1 MEKSPNFWG
10 KNLFKGCPP
19 FPKAWAELRRWY
31 HSDFGQY
38 LDGVE
43 QQHLDDILPNLFGY
57 HIGQIGLTGE
67 KDLLRSSRISHHF
80 VTDFLSDEPMNRA
93 GCKTLPDL
101 LPLAP
106 DSVDVLVLPHVLEFC
121 KSPHEVLR
129 EVERS
134 LIAEGHVVILGFNP
148 FSLFSLWRIFFAGRR
163 MVPWCGHFYTI
174 AKLKDWLSLLGF
186 DLVISHYY
194 CYRPPIQHKGIM
206 RKLLFVELIADKLFR
221 IFGGGY
227 VIVARKRAVTL
238 TPLRTRWH
246 AKKVVAGLVEP
257 MMPHDQKI
265 ESSKLKSKHKKIK
278 K

>member
-1 MEKSPNFWG
+1 MEKSQNFWV
-10 KNLFKGCPP
+10 KNLFKGCPA

-101 LPLAP
+101 LPLAS
-106 DSVDVLVLPHVLEFC
+106 DSVDVLVLPHVLEYC

-129 EVERS
+129 EVERI

-163 MVPWCGHFYTI
+163 MVPWCGRFYTI

-194 CYRPPIQHKGIM
+194 CYRPPIQHQGIM
-206 RKLLFVELIADKLFR
+206 RKLLFVELIAGKLFR

-227 VIVARKRAVTL
+227 VIVARKRTVTL

-257 MMPHDQKI
+257 MMPHDQNI